1 MTQAPPEHP
10 ADTPLSPPP
19 PPDSAP
25 RAPNPPYDTSHPP
38 RTTEDSCQ
46 SRKPPEA
53 ASNPVPETPPIFSER
68 PAATLPRHAPRRR
81 RGSGLAP
88 GRPRA
93 AGPTTRART
102 ARLAAHNEPST
113 GVSGRTPPHSPR
125 RHATQ
130 AAQRRIITQRRN
142 QQDIPPEGHESPV
155 EARPGR
161 PGATAVAKHPP
172 DDYKGLH
179 SYPVDLTG

>member
-1 MTQAPPEHP
+1 M
-10 ADTPLSPPP
+10 
-19 PPDSAP
+19 
-25 RAPNPPYDTSHPP
+25 
-38 RTTEDSCQ
+38 Q

-53 ASNPVPETPPIFSER
+53 ASNPAPETPPIFSES
-68 PAATLPRHAPRRR
+68 PAAMLPYRAPRRR
-81 RGSGLAP
+81 RGSGLAH

-93 AGPTTRART
+93 AGPTTRTRT

-130 AAQRRIITQRRN
+130 AAQRRIINQRRN
-142 QQDIPPEGHESPV
+142 QQDIPPEGHESPA

-161 PGATAVAKHPP
+161 PARRPNPHRTTAKDYSAT
-172 DDYKGLH
+172 LH
-179 SYPVDLTG
+179 EPRQQRLPIYWPTGPALFSVCFVFVFVRVFVCMSVRMFVRCRMHA

>member
-1 MTQAPPEHP
+1 MATDCGPQ
-10 ADTPLSPPP
+10 LSCH
-19 PPDSAP
+19 STTTHFVVF
-25 RAPNPPYDTSHPP
+25 RATRHECLSVSNISELSS
-38 RTTEDSCQ
+38 RRFF

-53 ASNPVPETPPIFSER
+53 ASNPVPVTPPIFSKR
-68 PAATLPRHAPRRR
+68 PAATLSRHAPRRR

-102 ARLAAHNEPST
+102 ARLAAAHNEPSI

-130 AAQRRIITQRRN
+130 AALRRIITQRRN
-142 QQDIPPEGHESPV
+142 QQDIPPEGHESPA

-172 DDYKGLH
+172 DNYKGLH
-179 SYPVDLTG
+179 SYPS